1 MKVLH
6 RKDGGAS
13 RDTSQMAARSRRN
26 SKRSRPGTP
35 ALLGGVSGDSSP
47 DPDLLMLEQSDPAL
61 VYLAELIKDGKK
73 IVFITGAGISR
84 GSGIATYRGAFLPS
98 SILSR
103 APTAFSRFGRAAGQ
117 ETDAGLLRVTAQAT
131 PTRSGRARC

>member
-84 GSGIATYRGAFLPS
+84 GSGIATCRGAFLPS
-98 SILSR
+98 SILC
-103 APTAFSRFGRAAGQ
+103 
-117 ETDAGLLRVTAQAT
+117 
-131 PTRSGRARC
+131 TRSKTKSCEPHSILNI